1 MKGGKMTKMK
11 PIKVVYN
18 VNPDPIT
25 KITEYSY
32 TGDGLKKVKETNFNV
47 LAADYRKAVN
57 TLKRKV
63 K

>member
-1 MKGGKMTKMK
+1 MKKMK
-11 PIKVVYN
+11 PINVVYN
-18 VNPDPIT
+18 VNPDPVT

-32 TGDGLKKVKETNFNV
+32 TGDGLKKVKETNFSE

-57 TLKRKV
+57 TLKRRV